1 MVKCV
6 YKIRIFY
13 GGVMGINKNNNDVIS
28 TSGKRQIYENHDDTN
43 DINSLEVNL
52 DIILNQYKKNLSQII
67 DDKRYVKIAVAGR
80 MNHGKSSLLNSL
92 IGDNIFKVQDIR
104 QTTTNSR
111 YELFEDVLLVDTP
124 GLDANM
130 NDDAIANV
138 AYESSNIILFVHN
151 YNVGDFHKGELE
163 GLKRIADFH
172 NSEAFGDRFILVL
185 TGKDAVTDQNDR
197 ELIKLKLIKDIK
209 QFCGLQNFP
218 IFEVSNTTFMKGNFE
233 NKQKLITYSG
243 IPTLLEYITSKIE
256 ELKPLRTKQT
266 IEKIRNIQSIAIH
279 LFNEILKNK
288 TVNLDSELIDADKL
302 YEEYERII
310 MTGFEHLYEQEE
322 NLTYHK
328 EEIYLLENSID
339 PNGFNQKKNSSTQD
353 KVFFTFNDLID
364 CNKVCKFPRYIYKYY
379 IKPNLTEENSPFKGI
394 MKLYYGNMDPEIIA
408 INYGSIDTRND
419 LLKNNV
425 KHWTD
430 WLDETT
436 VNKYILILK
445 SQLSSER
452 QIVNEL
458 SESIQSYNSYLHN
471 MFTNDL
477 LLKDTV
483 YLLENNNVKN
493 KKINEI
499 LEIVKEKIYGKSFKL
514 QNEVEYIKPWIAD
527 VDNFSNMTIKLLEGL
542 EGYY

>member
-1 MVKCV
+1 
-6 YKIRIFY
+6 
-13 GGVMGINKNNNDVIS
+13 MGINKNNNDVIS
-28 TSGKRQIYENHDDTN
+28 TSGKIQIYEKHDDTN
-43 DINSLEVNL
+43 DINPLEVDL
-52 DIILNQYKKNLSQII
+52 DTILNQYKKNLSQII

-104 QTTTNSR
+104 ETTTNSR
-111 YELFEDVLLVDTP
+111 YELFDDVLLVDTP
-124 GLDANM
+124 GLDANI

-151 YNVGDFHKGELE
+151 YNVGDFHKGELAA
-163 GLKRIADFH
+163 LKRIADFH
-172 NSEAFGDRFILVL
+172 NSEVFGDRFILVL

-197 ELIKLKLIKDIK
+197 DLIKLKLLKDIK
-209 QFCGLQNFP
+209 QFCGLHNFP
-218 IFEVSNTTFMKGNFE
+218 IFEVSNTTFMKGKLE
-233 NKQKLITYSG
+233 NKEKLITYSG
-243 IPTLLEYITSKIE
+243 IPTLLEYITSKID

-266 IEKIRNIQSIAIH
+266 IEKIRNIQATAIK
-279 LFNEILKNK
+279 LFNEILQNK

-310 MTGFEHLYEQEE
+310 TTSFEYLYEQEE

-339 PNGFNQKKNSSTQD
+339 PNGFNQKKTSSTKA
-353 KVFFTFNDLID
+353 KVFFTFNDLIE
-364 CNKVCKFPRYIYKYY
+364 CNKVNKFPRYIYKYF
-379 IKPNLTEENSPFKGI
+379 IKPNLTEEKVPYDGVFKMFGRTI
-394 MKLYYGNMDPEIIA
+394 DTEITA
-408 INYGSIDTRND
+408 INWGLVDTRND

-425 KHWTD
+425 MHWTD

-445 SQLSSER
+445 SHLSSENK
-452 QIVNEL
+452 IVNEL
-458 SESIQSYNSYLHN
+458 SENIQFYKLDLYDKFS
-471 MFTNDL
+471 NDF

-483 YLLENNNVKN
+483 YLLEHNNVKD

-499 LEIVKEKIYGKSFKL
+499 LEIVKDKIYGESFKL

-527 VDNFSNMTIKLLEGL
+527 VDNFSDMTISLLEGL
-542 EGYY
+542 DYS

>member
-1 MVKCV
+1 MSI
-6 YKIRIFY
+6 KIRIFY

-28 TSGKRQIYENHDDTN
+28 TSGKRQMYEKYDDTN
-43 DINSLEVNL
+43 DINSLEVDL
-52 DIILNQYKKNLSQII
+52 DTILNQYKKNLSQII

-104 QTTTNSR
+104 ETTANSR

-124 GLDANM
+124 GLDANI

-163 GLKRIADFH
+163 ALKRIADFH

-197 ELIKLKLIKDIK
+197 ELIKLKLLKDIK

-218 IFEVSNTTFMKGNFE
+218 IFEVSNTTFMKGKSE
-233 NKQKLITYSG
+233 NKEKLITYSG

-279 LFNEILKNK
+279 LFNGILQNK

-302 YEEYERII
+302 YEEYKTL
-310 MTGFEHLYEQEE
+310 MTKEINDLHSQYEHLKQEE
-322 NLTYHK
+322 EELNLF
-328 EEIYLLENSID
+328 IDSISD
-339 PNGFNQKKNSSTQD
+339 GPSE
-353 KVFFTFNDLID
+353 
-364 CNKVCKFPRYIYKYY
+364 YIYYKY
-379 IKPNLTEENSPFKGI
+379 IAPERGDDGLWGMVRGLTTLPSSLINIDKMRKDALSNYPSRVYLRR
-394 MKLYYGNMDPEIIA
+394 LYKDKE
-408 INYGSIDTRND
+408 
-419 LLKNNV
+419 
-425 KHWTD
+425 
-430 WLDETT
+430 
-436 VNKYILILK
+436 ILILK
-445 SQLSSER
+445 TKMSAKKQEVE
-452 QIVNEL
+452 QISNKF
-458 SESIQSYNSYLHN
+458 NSYHEYLYN
-471 MFTNDL
+471 KYMNDSIIQ
-477 LLKDTV
+477 KSKSIITKNR
-483 YLLENNNVKN
+483 LLEENFLD
-493 KKINEI
+493 IL
-499 LEIVKEKIYGKSFKL
+499 LEIEKYIYGDALKL

-527 VDNFSNMTIKLLEGL
+527 VDNFSDMTIKLLEGL
-542 EGYY
+542 E